1 MKRIF
6 ILFALCCL
14 FLINNANAGLPLGAY
29 IGVKGSYSSGLSS
42 ISIDDILSLD
52 DSDNPAFFSV
62 SAGIRLLRL
71 RGELEYTKRYHM
83 QTLTLNDGSTKD
95 LSNDSIM
102 GNLYYNFLELPF
114 IRLYVNGGI
123 GTTKYSTNYVTNS
136 PTFSYSAGAGVT
148 LTLADTTSFDIG
160 YRYFDMGDIE
170 LLDSRKVD
178 MHSND
183 IYISLRM
190 GF

>member
-1 MKRIF
+1 MKKIF
-6 ILFALCCL
+6 ILFTLC
-14 FLINNANAGLPLGAY
+14 FLSIINNASAGLPLGAY

-42 ISIDDILSLD
+42 ISVDNILSLG

-62 SAGIRLLRL
+62 SAGVRLLKL

-102 GNLYYNFLELPF
+102 ANLYYNFLELPF

-160 YRYFDMGDIE
+160 YRYFNMGDIE

-183 IYISLRM
+183 VYISLRM

>member
-1 MKRIF
+1 MKKIF
-6 ILFALCCL
+6 ILITLCFL
-14 FLINNANAGLPLGAY
+14 SLINNANAGLPLGAY

-42 ISIDDILSLD
+42 ISVDNILSLG
-52 DSDNPAFFSV
+52 DSDNPAFFSI
-62 SAGIRLLRL
+62 SAGARLLKL
-71 RGELEYTKRYHM
+71 RAELEYTKRYHM
-83 QTLTLNDGSTKD
+83 QTLTLNDGTTKD

-183 IYISLRM
+183 VYISLRM

>member
-1 MKRIF
+1 MKKIF
-6 ILFALCCL
+6 ILITLCFL
-14 FLINNANAGLPLGAY
+14 SLINNANAGLPLGAY

-42 ISIDDILSLD
+42 ISVDNILSLG

-62 SAGIRLLRL
+62 SAGVRLLKL

-83 QTLTLNDGSTKD
+83 QTLTLNDGTTKD

>member
-1 MKRIF
+1 MKKIF
-6 ILFALCCL
+6 ILITLCFL
-14 FLINNANAGLPLGAY
+14 SLINNANAGLPLGAY

-42 ISIDDILSLD
+42 ISVDNILSLG

-62 SAGIRLLRL
+62 SAGVRLLKL

-102 GNLYYNFLELPF
+102 ANLYYNFLELPF

-183 IYISLRM
+183 VYISLRM

>member
-6 ILFALCCL
+6 ILFTLCCL

-29 IGVKGSYSSGLSS
+29 IGFKGSYSSGLSS
-42 ISIDDILSLD
+42 ISIDEILSLS

-62 SAGIRLLRL
+62 SAGARLFRL
-71 RGELEYTKRYHM
+71 RAELEYTKRYHM
-83 QTLTLNDGSTKD
+83 QTLTLNDGNTKD

>member
-1 MKRIF
+1 MKKIF
-6 ILFALCCL
+6 ILFTLC
-14 FLINNANAGLPLGAY
+14 FLSIINNASAGLPLGAY

-42 ISIDDILSLD
+42 ISVDNILSLG
-52 DSDNPAFFSV
+52 DSDNPAFFSI
-62 SAGIRLLRL
+62 SAGARLLKL
-71 RGELEYTKRYHM
+71 RAELEYTKRYHM
-83 QTLTLNDGSTKD
+83 QTLTLNDGTTKD

-160 YRYFDMGDIE
+160 YRYFNMGDIE

-183 IYISLRM
+183 VYISLRM

>member
-1 MKRIF
+1 MRKIF
-6 ILFALCCL
+6 ILFTLC
-14 FLINNANAGLPLGAY
+14 FISLINSANAGLPLGAY
-29 IGVKGSYSSGLSS
+29 IGFKGSYSSGFSS
-42 ISIDDILSLD
+42 ISIDEILSLS

-114 IRLYVNGGI
+114 IRLYINGGI

>member
-6 ILFALCCL
+6 ILFTLCCL

-42 ISIDDILSLD
+42 ISVDNILSLG

-62 SAGIRLLRL
+62 SAGVRLLKL
-71 RGELEYTKRYHM
+71 RAELEYTKRYHM
-83 QTLTLNDGSTKD
+83 QTLTLNDGTTKD

-160 YRYFDMGDIE
+160 YRYFNMGDIE